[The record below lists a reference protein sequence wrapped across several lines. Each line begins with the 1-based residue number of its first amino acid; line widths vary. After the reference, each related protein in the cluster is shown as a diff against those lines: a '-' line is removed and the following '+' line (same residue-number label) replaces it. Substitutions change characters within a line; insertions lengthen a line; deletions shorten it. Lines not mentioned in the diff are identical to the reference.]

1 MSTLFED
8 FGIRHLSASSLN
20 KWSGCRGAWVAH
32 YLYGLKGSIGP
43 AAWRGGAVEDG
54 LTAYVTKADIDPL
67 EFAMR
72 TFERDAQGDLDDA
85 VDAER
90 QLIKPM
96 LEQAIA
102 AWEEAGLD
110 APKSKQIKT
119 ECWFDGVH
127 VPMIGYADYIMDG
140 YTLDLKTTKR
150 LPSKPSFNHVLQ
162 VAGYAHARN
171 EARAD
176 LLYVTGKKRIIHTVG
191 PEEIEEAVADLHRR
205 AIGLQ
210 ETLKSAWLSAG
221 GDIAKA
227 KEQIAR
233 MCPPNADTFY
243 WDDDSLAEA
252 LGTVWKEAA

>member
-1 MSTLFED
+1 MNTLFEE
-8 FGIRHLSASSLN
+8 FGVRHLSASALN
-20 KWSGCRGAWVAH
+20 KWTACRGAWVAH
-32 YLYGLKGSIGP
+32 YLYGLKGAIGP
-43 AAWRGGAVEDG
+43 AAWRGNAVEDG

-72 TFERDAQGDLDDA
+72 TFEREALGDLDEG

-96 LEQAIA
+96 LEQSIS
-102 AWEEAGLD
+102 AWDEANLGE
-110 APKSKQIKT
+110 PVSKQIKT
-119 ECWFDGVH
+119 ECWFDGVQ

-162 VAGYAHARN
+162 VAGYAHARK
-171 EARAD
+171 ERRAD
-176 LLYVTGKKRIIHTVG
+176 LLYVTGKKHIIHSVG
-191 PEEIEEAVADLHRR
+191 PDEIDEAIADLQRR
-205 AIGLQ
+205 AVGLQ

-243 WDDDSLAEA
+243 WDDESLAEA
-252 LGTVWKEAA
+252 LGTVWKVAA